1 MGFTLHQGLSDYH
14 FGGIGEEFTCKQH
27 GASHSARSF
36 GSEGEAAAFLRSFL
50 DDPGAASRLRR
61 MALDLLPGLN
71 PQRLTDQDVIRE
83 LARLLVAGLIF
94 VIQCILAQAP
104 GVQQEPEAPPPPP
117 KPKAPPPVTAKHW
130 IEFKVVEEKTKRLI
144 PEVTLKVTLP
154 GRGEESHTT
163 EAKALHI
170 RLASPGTA
178 DLLEMTHPDVWEA
191 VEIQS
196 G

>member
-1 MGFTLHQGLSDYH
+1 
-14 FGGIGEEFTCKQH
+14 
-27 GASHSARSF
+27 
-36 GSEGEAAAFLRSFL
+36 
-50 DDPGAASRLRR
+50 
-61 MALDLLPGLN
+61 
-71 PQRLTDQDVIRE
+71 
-83 LARLLVAGLIF
+83 
-94 VIQCILAQAP
+94 
-104 GVQQEPEAPPPPP
+104 
-117 KPKAPPPVTAKHW
+117 
-130 IEFKVVEEKTKRLI
+130 VVEEKTKRLI